1 MFNHQKAAEE
11 QIGREVREETMLLI
25 KEAQQLL
32 EKFAE
37 FKAEQNVTANIISE
51 TNKANKE
58 SRNYFK
64 LFTYFL
70 FTDVNALD
78 QIQAVANKVGDKD
91 FVKWLRNM
99 RQMWED

>member
-78 QIQAVANKVGDKD
+78 QIQTVANKVGDKD